1 MESYFKLAIRLLLAA
16 VLGGIIGYER
26 ERARTPAGFRTHII
40 VCVAS
45 ALMMLTSEFLSQA
58 YGGDSGPDPSRLGAA
73 VISGIGF
80 LGAGTIL
87 RSGANVRGL
96 TTAASL
102 WAVACVGLAV
112 GIGFYAGAIA
122 GSLIIFLTLVLLKR
136 IERNFSARYKTINIS
151 TKDIPGQIGIIS
163 EFFEKGGATINN
175 IRVVNSIIGEAV
187 TLKFSIKASKEYVH
201 TKMISAISN
210 LEGVEKVVEEE

>member
-1 MESYFKLAIRLLLAA
+1 MELYFKLAVRLLLAA

-45 ALMMLTSEFLSQA
+45 ALIMLTSEFLSQA
-58 YGGDSGPDPSRLGAA
+58 YGGDSGSDPSRLGAA

-122 GSLIIFLTLVLLKR
+122 VSLVIFLTLVLLKR
-136 IERNFSARYKTINIS
+136 IGRNFSARYKTINIS
-151 TKDIPGQIGIIS
+151 TKDIPGQIGTIS
-163 EFFEKGGATINN
+163 ELFEKGGAKINN
-175 IRVVNSIIGEAV
+175 ISVVNNIIGEAI
-187 TLKFSIKASKEYVH
+187 TLKFSIIASKEYVH
-201 TKMISAISN
+201 TKMISIISN
-210 LEGVEKVVEEE
+210 IEGVEKIAEEE